1 LPKKYRV
8 STGLGEDFEFEL
20 VEKTRNTVVLRSTKT
35 GRLYR
40 IRVDQPGDDRLVLD
54 INSAKYVVYID
65 GNNGI
70 YLNFEKIPV
79 TRVSSYSVAVSK
91 VEEEKRVARKPAELP
106 GLVTAPITGRV
117 VEVKVAPG
125 VSVREGDVLVLMES
139 MKMII
144 EVKSP
149 HSGVVEEVYVDRN
162 KPVNKGEPLLKI
174 KISS

>member
-1 LPKKYRV
+1 LSKRYRV

-20 VEKTRNTVVLRSTKT
+20 VEKSRDSVVLRSLKT

-40 IRVDQPGDDRLVLD
+40 IRVDHPGEKKLVLD
-54 INSAKYVVYID
+54 INGVKRVVYINDSD
-65 GNNGI
+65 GV
-70 YLNFEKIPV
+70 YVDFERLPV
-79 TRVSSYSVAVSK
+79 TRVVQQSVTISK
-91 VEEEKRVARKPAELP
+91 AEEKRVAKKPLEAP

-125 VSVREGDVLVLMES
+125 TSVKEGDVLLLMES

-149 HSGVVEEVYVDRN
+149 YRGVVEEVYVDKN

-174 KISS
+174 RLS